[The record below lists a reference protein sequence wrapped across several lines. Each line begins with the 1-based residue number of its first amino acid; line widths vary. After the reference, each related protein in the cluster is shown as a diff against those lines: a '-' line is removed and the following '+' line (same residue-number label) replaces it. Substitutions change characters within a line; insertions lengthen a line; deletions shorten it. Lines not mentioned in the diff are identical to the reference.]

1 MTLHIQS
8 FPELTVW
15 ELYEILRVRAAV
27 FVVEQNCVYP
37 DPDGTDLHSLHVWLE
52 EEGTIL
58 AYLRLFRKDPAENI
72 VQIGRVLTT
81 DRGKGYGATVLQAG
95 IQAAEDRMQADEIYL
110 EAQTYAI
117 GFYEKAGFHVTS
129 VAFLEDG
136 IPHVK
141 MTRKRTGQNTI

>member
-1 MTLHIQS
+1 MNLHIKP

-52 EEGTIL
+52 EDNTIL
-58 AYLRLFRKDPAENI
+58 AYLRLFRKDSAENT

-81 DRGKGYGATVLQAG
+81 ERGKGYGAKILQAG
-95 IQAAEDRMQADEIYL
+95 IQAAEEQMRAAELYL

-129 VAFLEDG
+129 GEFLEDG

-141 MTRKRTGQNTI
+141 MTRKRTGQDTI